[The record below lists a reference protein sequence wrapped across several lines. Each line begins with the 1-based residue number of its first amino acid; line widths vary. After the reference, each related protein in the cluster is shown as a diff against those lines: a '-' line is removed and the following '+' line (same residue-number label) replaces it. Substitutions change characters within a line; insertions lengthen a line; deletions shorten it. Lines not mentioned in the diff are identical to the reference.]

1 MRAEI
6 QGFLDKMLFLP
17 RHYCQIPVDC
27 RDKILNSLSGYKD
40 RIGEPTGKAR
50 IFVDGSNQLD
60 EITGDS
66 YSPVARTESVMCLLA
81 VGAHR
86 GWKVCSYDVR
96 QAYTRVKRPRDD
108 PYRFVRLG
116 RDITKVVVDLD
127 PGMKEYVDPKGH
139 LYVEW
144 EWMIYGDKQAGRLW
158 YDEIM
163 RVYAA
168 MGFVVNKAD
177 PCVIHYTS
185 AKGTVHGAVT
195 VDDTLEVES

>member
-1 MRAEI
+1 
-6 QGFLDKMLFLP
+6 
-17 RHYCQIPVDC
+17 
-27 RDKILNSLSGYKD
+27 
-40 RIGEPTGKAR
+40 
-50 IFVDGSNQLD
+50 VDGSKQLD
-60 EITGDS
+60 EIVGDS

-158 YDEIM
+158 YDELM
-163 RVYAA
+163 KVYAG

-177 PCVIHYTS
+177 PCLIHYDG
-185 AKGTVHGAVT
+185 AEGTVHGAVT
-195 VDDTLEVES
+195 VDDTVFTYSSKEVREKVQAGYVAAFGADGFTREMGNSFIHLGMRLTQDLDDGSISVD